1 MSSATLVRGLSV
13 SKNAG
18 DATTQVPKRLRLLR
32 WVFGIAGI
40 AFLVIAFRETWRRSQ
55 GLPIPKAWAFLLAT
69 ILTLVGLFCLA
80 HAWMRLF
87 GGQDAGRS
95 LATGFFLSQLGR
107 YIPGAVWQ
115 ALAQVGLATQSG
127 IPLLHASTAFGA
139 HALVQLAA
147 GGIVGATLAVAGGGV
162 PVAARLL
169 APLALL
175 PLLLLRRRWLV
186 RALQIAGRL
195 LRRTFADDLVP
206 PQRAIVSSFCWTLCA
221 VVANSVAFS
230 VLLISLPG
238 GAPIM
243 TSTSAFALAWLIGFL
258 AVPFPSGI
266 GVREAVLLLTIG
278 FEVPRSHVIAA
289 SVGQRLVLI
298 AADVLAI
305 VSSRIRLRA
314 RPSPSGAPGE
324 PDVTGP

>member
-1 MSSATLVRGLSV
+1 
-13 SKNAG
+13 
-18 DATTQVPKRLRLLR
+18 
-32 WVFGIAGI
+32 
-40 AFLVIAFRETWRRSQ
+40 
-55 GLPIPKAWAFLLAT
+55 
-69 ILTLVGLFCLA
+69 
-80 HAWMRLF
+80 
-87 GGQDAGRS
+87 
-95 LATGFFLSQLGR
+95 
-107 YIPGAVWQ
+107 
-115 ALAQVGLATQSG
+115 
-127 IPLLHASTAFGA
+127 
-139 HALVQLAA
+139 
-147 GGIVGATLAVAGGGV
+147 GGIVGATVAVAGGGV
-162 PVAARLL
+162 PMAARFL

-186 RALQIAGRL
+186 RALQFAGRL

-206 PQRAIVSSFCWTLCA
+206 PQRAIISSFCWTLCA

-230 VLLISLPG
+230 ILLTSLPG
-238 GAPIM
+238 GAPIL

-258 AVPFPSGI
+258 DVPFPSGI